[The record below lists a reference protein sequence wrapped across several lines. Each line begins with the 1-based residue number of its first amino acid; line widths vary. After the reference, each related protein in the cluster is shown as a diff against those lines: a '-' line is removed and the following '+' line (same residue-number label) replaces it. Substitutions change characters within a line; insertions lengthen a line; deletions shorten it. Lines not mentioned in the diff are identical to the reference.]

1 MCVRRQDPPRQEPA
15 ARYGLRRP
23 LSIGVLAL
31 EGAEGV
37 FEILEQVVHV
47 LNSNGNSYE
56 AVG

>member
-15 ARYGLRRP
+15 ARYGLRGT

-31 EGAEGV
+31 QGAEGV
-37 FEILEQVVHV
+37 FEVLKKVVDV
-47 LNSNGNSYE
+47 LDSYGNSYE